1 VAPAATPPAVIAALH
16 DATVRALRDPAL
28 AKSLTE
34 LGVDVSSSTPDE
46 FAKYITAEIPKW
58 TAVVKASGATLD

>member
-1 VAPAATPPAVIAALH
+1 
-16 DATVRALRDPAL
+16 VRALRDPAV
-28 AKSLTE
+28 AKSLTD
-34 LGVDVSSSTPDE
+34 LGVDISSSTPEE